1 MFSFI
6 RQVEQMAPGPA
17 GQLRPLELNETGQE
31 MKMAETGTK
40 LPVKTENT
48 APAAE
53 GRHTPF
59 EMLRQE
65 IDRLFDDFRPFGWGG
80 RLDVRLPSIGRNW
93 ALQPAVDLVESEK
106 EFEITAELPGM
117 DEKDIQIEVSD
128 RRLVIKGQKSE
139 SKEEKEKNYYLSE
152 RYYGSFQRAFQLPDS
167 VDRDKIEASF
177 SKGIL
182 SVRMPKGAK
191 VARPAKKIEVKAE

>member
-1 MFSFI
+1 
-6 RQVEQMAPGPA
+6 
-17 GQLRPLELNETGQE
+17 
-31 MKMAETGTK
+31 MAETATK

-48 APAAE
+48 APAGE
-53 GRHTPF
+53 RRTPF

-65 IDRLFDDFRPFGWGG
+65 VDRLFDDFRPFGWGG
-80 RLDVRLPSIGRNW
+80 RLDVRLPSLGGNW

-117 DEKDIQIEVSD
+117 DEKDIQIELSD
-128 RRLVIKGQKSE
+128 SRLVIKGEKSE
-139 SKEEKEKNYYLSE
+139 SKEEKVKDYYLSE
-152 RYYGSFQRAFQLPDS
+152 RHYGSFQRAFQLPDS

-177 SKGIL
+177 SKGVL

-191 VARPAKKIEVKAE
+191 AAEPAKKITVKPA